1 MPSPPEPPERSAPP
15 VVPAAAHGRVATRVW
30 ALPPRLVPWQLAA
43 AVLGLPAFRLLW
55 GLLGGRWSRFNRF
68 VYSPGA
74 VWRHLK
80 GATRAHEHH
89 DLGHSPQGS
98 LAVFALL
105 GALALQPGTG
115 LVADD
120 EIANSGPQNRDVSTD
135 AGLGATA
142 SHKNLGQWPLLGLVA
157 LHAAAI
163 ARYAWR
169 QRGLALVLAGVC
181 SWGVWQVM
189 RLGHAAG
196 AA

>member
-1 MPSPPEPPERSAPP
+1 
-15 VVPAAAHGRVATRVW
+15 VATRVW
-30 ALPPRLVPWQLAA
+30 DLPTRLVHWLLAA

-115 LVADD
+115 LVA
-120 EIANSGPQNRDVSTD
+120 
-135 AGLGATA
+135 
-142 SHKNLGQWPLLGLVA
+142 